1 MQGFIPRIRTADKH
15 DIKLVFVHEF
25 VANWWI
31 EQVTILLVPLLEE
44 NSTHR
49 KIDIRVRGRGGA
61 KAVWMST
68 RVQD

>member
-31 EQVTILLVPLLEE
+31 EQVTILLVPLLGEKK
-44 NSTHR
+44 TAAQ
-49 KIDIRVRGRGGA
+49 IGR
-61 KAVWMST
+61 
-68 RVQD
+68 